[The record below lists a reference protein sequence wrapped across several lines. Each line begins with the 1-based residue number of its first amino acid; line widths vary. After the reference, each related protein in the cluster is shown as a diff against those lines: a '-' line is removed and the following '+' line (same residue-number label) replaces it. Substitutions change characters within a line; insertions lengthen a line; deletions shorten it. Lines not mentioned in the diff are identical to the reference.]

1 MAEKSRTTPSGATR
15 AEEERDA
22 KVEAGADD
30 TDTDDADRAPKEPG
44 EGVAEHYEEMIERG
58 ADQKGEGRLP

>member
-1 MAEKSRTTPSGATR
+1 MAERPRTRPSGATR
-15 AEEERDA
+15 AEEDRDA

-30 TDTDDADRAPKEPG
+30 TDDEGAERAPEEAG

-58 ADQKGEGRLP
+58 AAQQGEGRVP

>member
-30 TDTDDADRAPKEPG
+30 TDTEGADRAPKEPG
-44 EGVAEHYEEMIERG
+44 EGVAAHYEEMIERG